1 MGLFLHKLLPVLLLP
16 VGFCSLLILWGAIR
30 KRRRWIFLGV
40 GLLVAASLPATSDAL
55 LGVLENRFPHLDPA
69 EAPEV
74 DAIVVLSGMLR
85 DTPSGWT
92 RPEFAEAGDR
102 FDAGLALWQASRA
115 KTLVFTR
122 GQMPWNRERLPEGE
136 QLARLAMARGVPA
149 GQIVLTAVVGDTA
162 GEAAEV
168 ARLARER
175 GWKRVV
181 LVTSAFH
188 LPRAAL
194 LFRRAGVEFA
204 AFPCD
209 HRAAGRLTVVKFLPS
224 AGGLKETEIALREFY
239 GLAFVWGRSLWRDA
253 RAAES
258 GVAKS

>member
-1 MGLFLHKLLPVLLLP
+1 MGLFLHKLLPVFLLP

-30 KRRRWIFLGV
+30 KRRRWIGLGV
-40 GLLVAASLPATSDAL
+40 GLLLVASLPATAEVL
-55 LGVLENRFPHLDPA
+55 LGVLESRFSHLDPA

-85 DTPSGWT
+85 DTPREWA
-92 RPEFAEAGDR
+92 RPEIAESADR
-102 FDAGLALWQASRA
+102 FAAGLALWRAGRA

-122 GQMPWNRERLPEGE
+122 GQMPWDRERLPEGE
-136 QLARLAMARGVPA
+136 QLARLAMAHGVSA
-149 GQIVLTAVVGDTA
+149 GQIVLTGVVGDTA

-194 LFRRAGVEFA
+194 LFRRAGVEFT

-224 AGGLKETEIALREFY
+224 ANGLKETETALREFY
-239 GLAFVWGRSLWRDA
+239 GLAFAWVRSLWRDT
-253 RAAES
+253 RASEAGAEK
-258 GVAKS
+258 A